1 MLTKIGYARVST
13 KDQNLSL
20 QLDALEAAGCVRIF
34 EEKRSGAKRNRPELE
49 RLLDQLRPDDVVV
62 VWKLDRL
69 ARSLKDLIGLVNEIQ
84 EKGAGLISLNDSID
98 TSTPQG
104 KLIFHVFASLAEFE
118 REIISERTKA
128 GLAAARARGR
138 VGGRKKGLSKQAEH
152 KAVIAE
158 SLYKEGELS
167 VMGICGELGISKPT
181 LYKYLRH
188 RGVEVGGAAN
198 G

>member
-1 MLTKIGYARVST
+1 MKS
-13 KDQNLSL
+13 
-20 QLDALEAAGCVRIF
+20 AGCEKIF
-34 EEKRSGAKRNRPELE
+34 QEKKSGAKRNRPELE
-49 RLLDQLRPDDVVV
+49 KLREQIRPSDLVVI
-62 VWKLDRL
+62 WKLDRL
-69 ARSLKDLIGLVNEIQ
+69 ARSTKDLINLVNEIQ
-84 EKGAGLISLNDSID
+84 EKGAGLLSLNDNID

-118 REIISERTKA
+118 RDVVSERTKA

-158 SLYKEGELS
+158 SLYKEGQLS
-167 VMGICGELGISKPT
+167 VMDICNDLQISKPT

-188 RGVEVGGAAN
+188 RGVQIGSQGLNQSAS
-198 G
+198 